1 MNNTT
6 NLTYYTEIVYNSG
19 ETETVSIMIT
29 LTVIY
34 SLIFVTGV
42 IGNVITCFV
51 IYTNKTMHSAT
62 NYYLF
67 SLAVSDLLLL
77 IAG

>member
-6 NLTYYTEIVYNSG
+6 NFTNYTEIVYD
-19 ETETVSIMIT
+19 ETESLNIVIV

-51 IYTNKTMHSAT
+51 ISSNKSMHSAT

-67 SLAVSDLLLL
+67 SLAISDLLLL
-77 IAG
+77 ISG